1 MSVTNMRLE
10 KKVEE
15 VPWTLLQILF
25 GILFTVVV
33 GLMSVLFFK
42 RLEVSDTLPLPPDR
56 DLTNAIVTFACGMVL
71 ELVFLIAPFFY
82 ARLAVREAEVLS
94 GEQSSKVR
102 ARSVLQ
108 MLGFRSF
115 NWPNALFW
123 LLLSFLA
130 VCFVN
135 FLYHLFIQTFHL
147 SMLTI
152 EQDVLA
158 QGFSQPLTVYSTL
171 IASIVF
177 SPVCEE
183 VFFRGF
189 LLMGL
194 ARVMPAWL
202 AIVISSFLF
211 GVAHFE
217 SLSSLPVLFFVGLTL
232 GFLRWH
238 TRSIWPGILLQLLI
252 NSSASLLI
260 VLAMNRIGV

>member
-10 KKVEE
+10 KKGEE
-15 VPWTLLQILF
+15 VPWTLQQILI

-33 GLMSVLFFK
+33 GLVSTLSFRVLEI
-42 RLEVSDTLPLPPDR
+42 RGTQPLSPDR
-56 DLTNAIVTFACGMVL
+56 DLTNAIVTFICGVIL
-71 ELVFLIAPFFY
+71 ELLFLIAPFFY
-82 ARLAVREAEVLS
+82 ARLAVREAEAMP
-94 GEQSSKVR
+94 GEQSSKEQTRLVF
-102 ARSVLQ
+102 Q

-115 NWPNALFW
+115 NWPSALFW
-123 LLLSFLA
+123 LLLSFIA

-147 SMLTI
+147 SMITI

-158 QGFSQPLTVYSTL
+158 QGGGQPLTAYSIL

-177 SPVCEE
+177 APVCEE

-211 GVAHFE
+211 GVAHFAA
-217 SLSSLPVLFFVGLTL
+217 LASLPVLFFVGLTL

-238 TRSIWPGILLQLLI
+238 TRSLWPGILLQFII
-252 NSSASLLI
+252 NGSASVLI
-260 VLAMNRIGV
+260 VLAMNRIGT